1 MTCAWSGLA
10 TTFSS
15 RAISARSFHV
25 RPEASRPFVNNPGW
39 RRGNGRGSVFTG
51 IIETVGT
58 VRGLVRR
65 PAGARVTIGAPAIAE
80 SARLGD
86 SLAVDGACL
95 TVTALAGDAVG
106 CDLSAETLSRTTL
119 GSLRIGAR
127 VNLERPLRLGDRLG
141 GHLVSGHVDA
151 VGQLVDRLSR
161 GDGAVYRIRFPES
174 LVPLLVPKGSVAV
187 DGISL
192 TVAALAGRHF
202 DVAVIPFTLRATTL
216 AEKRAGDRLNLE
228 ADLVGKYV
236 ARLIPGGGA
245 TPPGGGLTLTTLK
258 EHGFA

>member
-1 MTCAWSGLA
+1 M
-10 TTFSS
+10 
-15 RAISARSFHV
+15 
-25 RPEASRPFVNNPGW
+25 
-39 RRGNGRGSVFTG
+39 FTG
-51 IIETVGT
+51 IIETVGI
-58 VRGLVRR
+58 VRAFVRQ
-65 PAGARVTIGAPAIAE
+65 PAGARVTIGAAIIAE

-95 TVTALAGDAVG
+95 TVAALAGDSVV

-119 GSLRIGAR
+119 GTLRVGAR
-127 VNLERPLRLGDRLG
+127 VNLERPLRLGDRVG

-151 VGQLVDRLSR
+151 LGQLASRLPQ

-174 LVPLLVPKGSVAV
+174 LAPLLVPKGSVAV

-202 DVAVIPFTLRATTL
+202 DVAVVPYTLRGTTL
-216 AEKRAGDRLNLE
+216 PEKRVGAPLNLE
-228 ADLVGKYV
+228 ADLIGKYV
-236 ARLIPGGGA
+236 ARLAGGGA
-245 TPPGGGLTLTTLK
+245 AGRPGGEVTLAALK

>member
-1 MTCAWSGLA
+1 M
-10 TTFSS
+10 
-15 RAISARSFHV
+15 
-25 RPEASRPFVNNPGW
+25 
-39 RRGNGRGSVFTG
+39 FTG

-58 VRGLVRR
+58 VRGFVRR
-65 PAGARVTIGAPAIAE
+65 PVGARVTIGAATIAE
-80 SARLGD
+80 TARLGD

-95 TVTALAGDAVG
+95 TVTALAGDAVA

-151 VGQLVDRLSR
+151 VGQLVGRLPQ

-174 LVPLLVPKGSVAV
+174 LTPLLVPKGSVAV

-202 DVAVIPFTLRATTL
+202 DVAVIPYTLRATTL
-216 AEKRAGDRLNLE
+216 AEKRVGDRLNLE
-228 ADLVGKYV
+228 ADLIGKYV
-236 ARLIPGGGA
+236 ARLTAGGGA
-245 TPPGGGLTLTTLK
+245 ASPGGEVTLMALK